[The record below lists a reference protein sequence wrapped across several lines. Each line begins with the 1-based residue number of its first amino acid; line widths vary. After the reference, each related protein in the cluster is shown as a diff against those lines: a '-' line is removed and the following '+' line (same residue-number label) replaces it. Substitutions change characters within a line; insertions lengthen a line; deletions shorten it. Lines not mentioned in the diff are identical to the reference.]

1 VDRGERLWLL
11 GLLLVPT
18 IGIAF
23 CDVVIDALMVETGQ
37 PLGLCGRLQSV
48 QWACLYAASI
58 GTGTVGGWLSA
69 TGHQAVGFALCAAA
83 MALSFSLAWALVRE
97 PASSVRGTA
106 RDAVGALWSAARH
119 PGVAAVTVFL
129 FLWSFNPF
137 GTSVQYV
144 HATEHLHLSELAY
157 GETLSVQSASAQVVA
172 VLYGASYMVGS
183 LMVLDIAA
191 LLPARA
197 GRHRLLPAHG
207 RDERGGLAVRG
218 HGRLD
223 LHEARRAVRP
233 PARLRRAGGRGRAV
247 HGRLLAGGP
256 VAASG
261 CRRGALKEYDP
272 CTAEVNVQQA
282 SSEPAPNH
290 GQPDRA
296 ALLARVAELE
306 AVLGAPDYKVARADY
321 GLSSPPRTKT
331 ERLQGYIELLEE
343 RARDRLPPAD
353 PAQEPSPLELLP
365 EPEPVTS
372 LTASPTVLTPLSRP
386 GRPYPVEDELEAV
399 RATLD
404 RLGIPEGPLLWR
416 LGFLEALASSRPR

>member
-191 LLPARA
+191 RCC
-197 GRHRLLPAHG
+197 
-207 RDERGGLAVRG
+207 
-218 HGRLD
+218 
-223 LHEARRAVRP
+223 P
-233 PARLRRAGGRGRAV
+233 PALAATVFSLLMAATNVAVSLSEAMGGSIYTRLGALYGPQLAYDVLVAVGALCTAGCWLVVPWLRRA
-247 HGRLLAGGP
+247 
-256 VAASG
+256 AA
-261 CRRGALKEYDP
+261 E
-272 CTAEVNVQQA
+272 
-282 SSEPAPNH
+282 
-290 GQPDRA
+290 
-296 ALLARVAELE
+296 AR
-306 AVLGAPDYKVARADY
+306 
-321 GLSSPPRTKT
+321 
-331 ERLQGYIELLEE
+331 
-343 RARDRLPPAD
+343 
-353 PAQEPSPLELLP
+353 
-365 EPEPVTS
+365 
-372 LTASPTVLTPLSRP
+372 
-386 GRPYPVEDELEAV
+386 
-399 RATLD
+399 
-404 RLGIPEGPLLWR
+404 
-416 LGFLEALASSRPR
+416 